1 MFHDGVRLEV
11 VPLLSLVRTEG
22 TLEGGLLATLVAL
35 VLDQALFVLV
45 AAVTGRAHVL
55 AVSCQ
60 WICAYKNVTGHHS
73 VINSPEIGPQVFE
86 IAKWGNLFQV
96 LLTNGNST

>member
-35 VLDQALFVLV
+35 VLNQALLVLV
-45 AAVTGRAHVL
+45 AAITD
-55 AVSCQ
+55 
-60 WICAYKNVTGHHS
+60 
-73 VINSPEIGPQVFE
+73 
-86 IAKWGNLFQV
+86 
-96 LLTNGNST
+96 